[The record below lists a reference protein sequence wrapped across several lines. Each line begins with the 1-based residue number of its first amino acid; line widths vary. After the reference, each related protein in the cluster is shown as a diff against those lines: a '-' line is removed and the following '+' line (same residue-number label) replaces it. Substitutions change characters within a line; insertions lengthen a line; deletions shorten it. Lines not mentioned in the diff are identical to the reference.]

1 MRKRRLPLQRMLTH
15 DNLTSLAKDMNLKD
29 VEALYAALGE
39 HHISPTQVVQ
49 RLLEVQGGAE
59 GATEDMAEA
68 TAPTQPARIVPEEHG
83 DIHVAVT
90 VAGMKEGEMPV
101 RLAHCCNPIPG
112 DPIIGFVTRYHV
124 ISVHRRDCEN
134 AEERVELQPDRV
146 VEVHWSDQDDQATF
160 VATVQV
166 EALDRHRLLAD
177 VTQVL
182 SGERVSILS
191 ATVTTTRDRIALSRF
206 TFEMGTPEHLDHLLK
221 VIRKIDG
228 VYDAYR
234 LTGAESK
241 S

>member
-1 MRKRRLPLQRMLTH
+1 LPLQRMLTH
-15 DNLTSLAKDMNLKD
+15 DNLTSLAKDLNLKD

-39 HHISPTQVVQ
+39 RHISPTHVVT

-68 TAPTQPARIVPEEHG
+68 TAPTQPARIVPEAHG

-90 VAGMKEGEMPV
+90 VAGMDEGEMPV

-112 DPIIGFVTRYHV
+112 DSIIGFATRYHV
-124 ISVHRRDCEN
+124 ISIHRRDCEN
-134 AEERVELQPDRV
+134 AEERIELQPDRV
-146 VEVHWSDQDDQATF
+146 LEVRWSDEDDQATF

-191 ATVTTTRDRIALSRF
+191 ATVTTTRDRVALSRF
-206 TFEMGTPEHLDHLLK
+206 TFEMATPEHLDHIIK
-221 VIRKIDG
+221 VIRKVDG

-234 LTGAESK
+234 LTGAES
-241 S
+241 SRP